1 MEYEVINLREESING
16 FMPTLSTY
24 IIDDCLGSYLYRKF
38 PAIIVCPGG
47 GYGFC
52 SKREAEIIALQ
63 FTAAGYHAFVL
74 DYAVAPDNC
83 YPEPQKNLSD
93 AISLVRRNAEDW
105 RVDADKIAVI
115 GFSAGGHLAASL
127 ATMWNKEPLKTTDGL
142 NKPNAA
148 ILSYPVISS
157 AKGVAH
163 EVSFDNLCG
172 DDKDL
177 RAKLSLET
185 QVDSDTPPCF
195 IWHTYADATVP
206 VENSLRFASA
216 LNNAKI
222 PFEMH
227 IFPDGPHGLSVSNH
241 ITANEANRNVPEVQ
255 VWVELAVKWLN
266 RTFNYGD

>member
-1 MEYEVINLREESING
+1 MKYQVINLRKEPING
-16 FMPTLSTY
+16 FMPTLTTY
-24 IIDDCLGSYLYRKF
+24 LIDDCFDEDSARRL
-38 PAIIVCPGG
+38 PAMIVCPGG
-47 GYGFC
+47 GYSFC

-74 DYAVAPDNC
+74 DYAVAPDNH

-93 AISLVRRNAEDW
+93 AISLVRKNAEEW

-127 ATMWNKEPLKTTDGL
+127 ATMWNKEPLKKGDES

-157 AKGVAH
+157 VEGVGH
-163 EVSFDNLCG
+163 MGSFNNLCG
-172 DDKDL
+172 DDKEL
-177 RAKLSLET
+177 RTRMSLET
-185 QVDSDTPPCF
+185 QVDNDTPPCF
-195 IWHTYADATVP
+195 IWHTFSDETVP
-206 VENSLRFASA
+206 VENSLRFAGA

-227 IFPDGPHGLSVSNH
+227 IFPAGPHGLSISNH
-241 ITANEANRNVPEVQ
+241 ITDNNLGCNVPEVQ
-255 VWVELAVKWLN
+255 IWVELAIKWLN
-266 RTFNYGD
+266 RTFNYGN

>member
-1 MEYEVINLREESING
+1 MKYEVINLRKEQING
-16 FMPTLSTY
+16 FMPTLTAY
-24 IIDDCLGSYLYRKF
+24 ILDECMDYDSSKKH
-38 PAIIVCPGG
+38 PAMIVCPGG
-47 GYGFC
+47 GYKYC
-52 SKREAEIIALQ
+52 SKREAEAIALQ
-63 FTAAGYHAFVL
+63 FSAAGYHAFVL

-93 AISLVRRNAEDW
+93 AISLVRKNAADW

-127 ATMWNKEPLKTTDGL
+127 ATMWNKEPLKIADGS

-157 AKGVAH
+157 VEGVAH
-163 EVSFDNLCG
+163 TGSFDNLCG
-172 DDKDL
+172 ADKEL
-177 RAKLSLET
+177 RAKMSLET

-195 IWHTYADATVP
+195 IWHTFSDETVP
-206 VENSLRFASA
+206 VENSLRFADA

-227 IFPDGPHGLSVSNH
+227 IFPNGPHGLSLSNH
-241 ITANEANRNVPEVQ
+241 ITANNKDFNVAEVQ
-255 VWVELAVKWLN
+255 IWVDLAIKWLN
-266 RTFNYGD
+266 NLFNI

>member
-1 MEYEVINLREESING
+1 MKYEVINLRKEPVNG
-16 FMPTLSTY
+16 FMPTLTTY
-24 IIDDCLGSYLYRKF
+24 LVDDCFDVDSGNAR
-38 PAIIVCPGG
+38 PAIVVCPGG
-47 GYGFC
+47 GYSC
-52 SKREAEIIALQ
+52 CCKREAEIIALQ

-93 AISLVRRNAEDW
+93 ALSLVRKNAVEW
-105 RVDADKIAVI
+105 RVEPDKIAVI

-127 ATMWNKEPLKTTDGL
+127 ATMWNKEPLKKDDAS

-157 AKGVAH
+157 VEGVAH
-163 EVSFDNLCG
+163 MGTFNNLCG
-172 DDKDL
+172 DNEELK
-177 RAKLSLET
+177 AKMSLET

-195 IWHTYADATVP
+195 IWHTFADQVVP

-216 LNNAKI
+216 LNNANV

-227 IFPDGPHGLSVSNH
+227 VFPAGPHGLSVSNH
-241 ITANEANRNVPEVQ
+241 VTANDESYNVPEARI
-255 VWVELAVKWLN
+255 WVELAVKWLN
-266 RTFNYGD
+266 RTFNYGN

>member
-1 MEYEVINLREESING
+1 MKYEVLNLREEPINN
-16 FMPTLSTY
+16 FMPTLTTY
-24 IIDDCLGSYLYRKF
+24 IIDEIMDSDSNRKL
-38 PAIIVCPGG
+38 PAMIVCPGG
-47 GYGFC
+47 GYGMC

-74 DYAVAPDNC
+74 DYAVAPDNQ

-93 AISLVRRNAEDW
+93 AISLVRKNAKEW
-105 RVDADKIAVI
+105 RIDEDKIAVI

-127 ATMWNKEPLKTTDGL
+127 ATMWNKEPLKSYKGK

-157 AKGVAH
+157 VEGITH
-163 EVSFDNLCG
+163 EGTMINLCRE
-172 DDKDL
+172 DSEL
-177 RAKLSLET
+177 REKMSLEN

-195 IWHTYADATVP
+195 IWHTFSDEVVP
-206 VENSLRFASA
+206 VENSLRFATA

-227 IFPDGPHGLSVSNH
+227 IFPNGPHGLSISNN
-241 ITANEANRNVPEVQ
+241 ITAMDDNYDIPEVRS
-255 VWVELAVKWLN
+255 WVKLAVDWLN
-266 RTFNYGD
+266 RTFNYGN